1 MSTWISR
8 NFIPVFI
15 LLVLSWS
22 SAFPVVKIG
31 LSQSPPL
38 LFAGLRTFLGGLF
51 LVLPACLWG
60 GKLRVSQ
67 MWPYWTW
74 SALFSVILFFGLQT
88 FAMYYLPSGLT
99 AVLIYLQP
107 ILVGLFARIWLKE
120 SLTWSKSLG
129 LILGFTGVCFVSS
142 EGVFGSLSLIGVLL
156 GLGAALSW
164 AIGTVYF
171 KRIQDQVSLL
181 WLIVGQFI
189 MGGLV
194 ILALSLVF
202 ESWTAATRNVTFWS
216 SILFTAL
223 FGISLAWVLYL
234 ALIQQGEVSRMSAN
248 MFAVPLMS
256 VLMGSLFLKEPVSLF
271 LLLGGGLILTGI
283 YLVNRRSSPAPS
295 REAEMT

>member
-1 MSTWISR
+1 M
-8 NFIPVFI
+8 
-15 LLVLSWS
+15 
-22 SAFPVVKIG
+22 
-31 LSQSPPL
+31 
-38 LFAGLRTFLGGLF
+38 
-51 LVLPACLWG
+51 
-60 GKLRVSQ
+60 SQ